1 METNGRSRRRLM
13 ATKWEGWAAS
23 QWGVMAVL
31 LLINHRPPP
40 PTTTTTKILNSA
52 CDLHNWW
59 CSQQPGRQAGRKTNE
74 DDQESYY
81 YYTHTT
87 SGGRANEWQWL
98 ANCMGQVMT
107 RPRPPPLWCSRPT
120 QTFGVG
126 PPTKSNL
133 RVAPSCHHR
142 HEAIA
147 CLSSFFLLFNFLLIA
162 SFQWRLI
169 SSRDACAIYAK
180 LGLRGGTIS
189 FHVWQNFCP
198 PAAAVRTD
206 NRSPDLPFPVVNL
219 SKLRHP
225 SVMLC
230 NLAFCNKF
238 CFAFLP
244 VGRSLLTNYSSIT
257 QQATKPLK

>member
-1 METNGRSRRRLM
+1 MMQTAARKAGRE
-13 ATKWEGWAAS
+13 KD
-23 QWGVMAVL
+23 QWRWSGIL
-31 LLINHRPPP
+31 LLLYTHNKRRASEWVTMASKLYGPSDDETPPTTSLMLSSYANFWCWSSYKIKFESRSLVPPP
-40 PTTTTTKILNSA
+40 P
-52 CDLHNWW
+52 W
-59 CSQQPGRQAGRKTNE
+59 
-74 DDQESYY
+74 
-81 YYTHTT
+81 
-87 SGGRANEWQWL
+87 
-98 ANCMGQVMT
+98 
-107 RPRPPPLWCSRPT
+107 
-120 QTFGVG
+120 
-126 PPTKSNL
+126 SNRL
-133 RVAPSCHHR
+133 FV
-142 HEAIA
+142 I
-147 CLSSFFLLFNFLLIA
+147 FFFLFNFLLIA